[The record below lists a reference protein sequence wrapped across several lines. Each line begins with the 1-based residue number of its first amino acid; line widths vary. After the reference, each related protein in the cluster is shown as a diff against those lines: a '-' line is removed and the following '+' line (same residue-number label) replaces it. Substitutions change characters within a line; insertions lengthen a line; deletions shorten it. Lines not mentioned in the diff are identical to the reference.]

1 MISNQVDPL
10 GRARWEVLGLFA
22 DDDAARRATTWARE
36 VLESASVDPSGQQ
49 LRALRA
55 LRRADRRLSLP
66 AARYLLTMARGS
78 GERGQ
83 RIAPRAIGAAPRPV
97 EEPVAEAPFSNRGC
111 VQHRRRQGRGKP
123 QPPAPIRCGVQ
134 EPFDTTKAPGTI
146 PGAFVCDSRSVLHH
160 TW

>member
-78 GERGQ
+78 GEGEED
-83 RIAPRAIGAAPRPV
+83 RAASDRSRAA
-97 EEPVAEAPFSNRGC
+97 A
-111 VQHRRRQGRGKP
+111 RRRAR
-123 QPPAPIRCGVQ
+123 R
-134 EPFDTTKAPGTI
+134 
-146 PGAFVCDSRSVLHH
+146 RSPLLE
-160 TW
+160 